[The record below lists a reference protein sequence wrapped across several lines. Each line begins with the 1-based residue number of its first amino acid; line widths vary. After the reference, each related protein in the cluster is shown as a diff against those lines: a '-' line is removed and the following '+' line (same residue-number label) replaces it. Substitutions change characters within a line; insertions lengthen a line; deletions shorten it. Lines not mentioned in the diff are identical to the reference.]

1 MWHTSRSSIKTTESV
16 ATMTDL
22 SKILSDLPH
31 DTKTGRSRKERTA
44 EEVAQMPVYIR
55 LTKAEV
61 ECLED
66 HVRAEG
72 LIGKDAILTPALL
85 KEYFMGVFGK
95 FGVDWTKVKSVLR
108 NPTLIRK

>member
-1 MWHTSRSSIKTTESV
+1 
-16 ATMTDL
+16 MTDL
-22 SKILSDLPH
+22 SSVLSDIKH
-31 DTKTGRSRKERTA
+31 TKASGRRKTERTA
-44 EEVAQMPVYIR
+44 EEIAQMPVYIR

-72 LIGKDAILTPALL
+72 LIAPDAILTPALL
-85 KEYFMGVFGK
+85 KSYFMGVFAK
-95 FGVDWTKVKSVLR
+95 FGVNWAEVKTTLR

>member
-1 MWHTSRSSIKTTESV
+1 MS
-16 ATMTDL
+16 DL
-22 SKILSDLPH
+22 STVLSSLPPSV
-31 DTKTGRSRKERTA
+31 KPGRTRKERSD
-44 EEVAQMPVYIR
+44 EEVALMPVYIR

-72 LIGKDAILTPALL
+72 LIGKDSILTPALL
-85 KEYFMGVFGK
+85 KTYFMGIMAK
-95 FGVDWTKVKSVLR
+95 FGVDWDRVKTTLR

>member
-1 MWHTSRSSIKTTESV
+1 MSDIKEMLGDIRTLYPEHSRSKK
-16 ATMTDL
+16 L
-22 SKILSDLPH
+22 
-31 DTKTGRSRKERTA
+31 RTP
-44 EEVAQMPVYIR
+44 EQLAQMPVYIR

-72 LIGKDAILTPALL
+72 LIGETQILTPAIL
-85 KEYFMGVFGK
+85 KSYFVGIFAK
-95 FGVDWTKVKSVLR
+95 YGVDWAKVRTTLR

>member
-1 MWHTSRSSIKTTESV
+1 MATELFTVISS
-16 ATMTDL
+16 
-22 SKILSDLPH
+22 LPH
-31 DTKTGRSRKERTA
+31 EAKSGHSRKARSA
-44 EEVAQMPVYIR
+44 EEIALMPVYIR

-72 LIGKDAILTPALL
+72 LIGKTSILTPALL
-85 KEYFMGVFGK
+85 KEYFMGVFAK
-95 FGVDWTKVKSVLR
+95 FGVDWSKTQKVLR

>member
-1 MWHTSRSSIKTTESV
+1 MS
-16 ATMTDL
+16 DL
-22 SKILSDLPH
+22 STVLSGLPH
-31 DTKTGRSRKERTA
+31 EVHSGRSKKART
-44 EEVAQMPVYIR
+44 EEEIAQMPVYIR

-72 LIGKDAILTPALL
+72 LIAKDAILTPALL
-85 KEYFMGVFGK
+85 KEYFMGIFAK
-95 FGVDWTKVKSVLR
+95 FGVNWAEVKTTLR

>member
-1 MWHTSRSSIKTTESV
+1 MADTLKTFLHDIPHT
-16 ATMTDL
+16 A
-22 SKILSDLPH
+22 
-31 DTKTGRSRKERTA
+31 KTGRSKKERTA
-44 EEVAQMPVYIR
+44 EQIAQMPVYIR

-72 LIGKDAILTPALL
+72 LIASDAILTPALL
-85 KEYFMGVFGK
+85 KEYFVGVFAK
-95 FGVDWTKVKSVLR
+95 FGVDWTKVKTTLR